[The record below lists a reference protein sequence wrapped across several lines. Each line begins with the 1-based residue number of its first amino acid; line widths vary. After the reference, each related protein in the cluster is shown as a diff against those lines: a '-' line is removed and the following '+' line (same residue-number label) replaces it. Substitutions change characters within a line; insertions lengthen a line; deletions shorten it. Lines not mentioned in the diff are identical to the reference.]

1 MKASLSTFP
10 KRNLGDL
17 CEINIGKTPSRSKAA
32 YWGGENPWLSIADMN
47 QGRRLWRTKE
57 AITDAGVKASGI
69 RIVPKNTLLLS
80 YKLSIGKVGITERS
94 LFTNEAIAA
103 LPIIDPSILGID
115 YLYWTLNTIDL
126 LETSDRAAMGAT
138 LNKAKL
144 KEIPIPLPPL
154 GEQKRIAAI
163 LDAADALRTKRR
175 EALAQLDALLQ
186 STFLTL
192 FGDPVTNPMGWE
204 TPSLGSVCDVRD
216 GTHDSPK
223 YVNEGMALLTSKNF
237 KDGTIDY
244 TGANLISE
252 SDFIQINKR
261 SKVDKGDLVMPM
273 IGTIGN
279 PVLVEQEPDFAI
291 KNVALIK
298 FKGKSPDN
306 RFIRALLCSHYFD
319 HITAQANRGGTQKF
333 VALKDLRGMPIPLP
347 PLPLQQKFAAI
358 VESVES
364 QKAAQRAHHAELDAL
379 FAALQHRAFRGEL

>member
-1 MKASLSTFP
+1 
-10 KRNLGDL
+10 
-17 CEINIGKTPSRSKAA
+17 
-32 YWGGENPWLSIADMN
+32 
-47 QGRRLWRTKE
+47 
-57 AITDAGVKASGI
+57 
-69 RIVPKNTLLLS
+69 
-80 YKLSIGKVGITERS
+80 
-94 LFTNEAIAA
+94 
-103 LPIIDPSILGID
+103 
-115 YLYWTLNTIDL
+115 
-126 LETSDRAAMGAT
+126 
-138 LNKAKL
+138 
-144 KEIPIPLPPL
+144 
-154 GEQKRIAAI
+154 
-163 LDAADALRTKRR
+163 
-175 EALAQLDALLQ
+175 
-186 STFLTL
+186 
-192 FGDPVTNPMGWE
+192 MGWE
-204 TPSLGSVCDVRD
+204 IPSLGSICDVRD

-223 YVNEGMALLTSKNF
+223 YVNEGRALLTSKNF

-298 FKGKSPDN
+298 FRETSPDN

-358 VESVES
+358 VESVER
-364 QKAAQRAHHAELDAL
+364 QKAAQRAHLAELDAL

>member
-1 MKASLSTFP
+1 M
-10 KRNLGDL
+10 
-17 CEINIGKTPSRSKAA
+17 
-32 YWGGENPWLSIADMN
+32 
-47 QGRRLWRTKE
+47 
-57 AITDAGVKASGI
+57 
-69 RIVPKNTLLLS
+69 
-80 YKLSIGKVGITERS
+80 
-94 LFTNEAIAA
+94 
-103 LPIIDPSILGID
+103 
-115 YLYWTLNTIDL
+115 
-126 LETSDRAAMGAT
+126 
-138 LNKAKL
+138 
-144 KEIPIPLPPL
+144 
-154 GEQKRIAAI
+154 
-163 LDAADALRTKRR
+163 
-175 EALAQLDALLQ
+175 
-186 STFLTL
+186 
-192 FGDPVTNPMGWE
+192 
-204 TPSLGSVCDVRD
+204 
-216 GTHDSPK
+216 
-223 YVNEGMALLTSKNF
+223 TSKNF

-298 FKGKSPDN
+298 FRETSPDN

-358 VESVES
+358 VESVER
-364 QKAAQRAHHAELDAL
+364 QKAAQRAHLAELDAL